1 MVSYYKRTK
10 IIATL
15 GPAITQKLWDLDM
28 LNNPKNAASKK
39 LAYQRMEEI
48 IKSGVNCVRL
58 NFSHGT
64 HEEQI
69 MRITIAREVAKKLKR
84 NISIMLDTKGPE
96 IRVGKI
102 ENDVQTIEMGA
113 KVVIHTTTPIVG
125 NNKEF
130 YVIDSTGKYNM
141 ANDVKVGGLILV
153 NDGKFQLRVDKVN
166 ASSGLIYCTA
176 LNKADI
182 SEKRRINLPNATY
195 SMPFMSEKDRAD
207 VQFACD
213 HNLDYIAASFA
224 NSKENVE
231 EIRKIL
237 KKNKNKHIQIISKIE
252 TTHAI
257 NNIDEIIEASDGIMV
272 ARGDLGLEIPYY
284 DVPYWEKYMIRKCR
298 YIGKPVI
305 VATQML
311 DSLERNIQPTR
322 AEVTDV
328 FFAVER
334 GTDSTMLSGES
345 AQGLFPVRAVSTM
358 AEIDVKS
365 ELLFDYNRALTFYF
379 PKAKLPAKAKAVA
392 KKIATKLLPYGSD
405 VAPSFPYEFV
415 TLFTND
421 VNTIKAVSNIR
432 PAATIV
438 VITDKKE
445 LLTAFGINYAI
456 QTYFV
461 NNLTKAKKDYNKIS
475 KLAVKGFKQ
484 KPGKTIAFID
494 NKFKIVK

>member
-1 MVSYYKRTK
+1 MISYYKRTK

-28 LNNPKNAASKK
+28 LNNPKNAKSRE
-39 LAYQRMEEI
+39 LAYQRMEDI

-58 NFSHGT
+58 NFSHGS

-69 MRITIAREVAKKLKR
+69 MRIKIAREVAKKLKR

-96 IRVGKI
+96 IRLGKF
-102 ENDVQTIEMGA
+102 ESDFVTIQQGD
-113 KVVIHTTTPIVG
+113 KLIIHTTKEIVG
-125 NNKEF
+125 NSKEF
-130 YVIDSTGKYNM
+130 YATDSTGKYNM
-141 ANDVKVGGLILV
+141 ANDVKVGGLILI
-153 NDGKFQLRVDKVN
+153 NDGKFQVRVNKVN
-166 ASSGLIYCTA
+166 KKDGLIYCTA

-182 SEKRRINLPNATY
+182 SEKKRINLPNATY
-195 SMPFMSEKDRAD
+195 SMPFMSEKDKKD

-231 EIRKIL
+231 EIRAIL
-237 KKNKNKHIQIISKIE
+237 KKNKNTHIQIISKIE

-257 NNIDEIIEASDGIMV
+257 NNIDQIIDASDGIMV

-298 YIGKPVI
+298 YVGKPVI

-334 GTDSTMLSGES
+334 GADSTMLSGES

-365 ELLFDYNRALTFYF
+365 ELLFDYNRAFTFYF
-379 PKAKLPAKAKAVA
+379 PKAKLPSKAKTVA
-392 KKIATKLLPYGSD
+392 KTIAKKLLPYGSD

-415 TLFTND
+415 ALFTND
-421 VNTIKAVSNIR
+421 INTIKAVSNIR

-438 VITDKKE
+438 VITDRKD
-445 LLTAFGINYAI
+445 LLTAFGISYAI
-456 QTYFV
+456 QTYYV
-461 NNLTKAKKDYNKIS
+461 NDLAKAKKEYNKVS
-475 KLAVKGFKQ
+475 KAAVKTFKS
-484 KPGKTIAFID
+484 KPGKTIAYID
-494 NKFKIVK
+494 GFKIVK